1 MDNLFFALQIT
12 RGGFTR
18 SNISCKIIT
27 YIYIVGKCTGIMIYL
42 QKNTGM
48 EKDNKTKKDN
58 NKDKQAAILLWCIGI
73 IGGIAVVMV
82 ILYWCNFPCPFSKD
96 QADWGNFGSYM
107 GSITGLLAFMG
118 VLYSIHNANKKT
130 EKLREETQVKEERDM
145 FFRLIDSHR
154 KMLDSLTGTDLKT
167 GEKTIGA
174 HSIDVYKKE
183 LDADFQ
189 LLVTL
194 WGASLFPDYESWS
207 QNLGRFAGE
216 GFELTLFAAL
226 FHYDSGQINKED
238 KSLVDNEQIVNN
250 VNSIKNRCFHEL
262 RNDLRNAIHHKTLKP
277 IYVNFSTEEMDDLSI
292 YFNNVWSNNT
302 YKGLPNPEILAL
314 DFRYSILR
322 LTARCFYTR
331 NEARLSTYLKN
342 LGNITDTINKFSYD
356 REYYMNYWIS
366 NLNSLEST
374 LLFFYLLSGK
384 NSIDILRIAVN
395 NNLFQNIRKDQLF
408 TSMPYDKEAIGIL
421 NEFLQMQIEG
431 RPENLYPDKDVAN
444 LP

>member
-1 MDNLFFALQIT
+1 M
-12 RGGFTR
+12 
-18 SNISCKIIT
+18 
-27 YIYIVGKCTGIMIYL
+27 
-42 QKNTGM
+42 
-48 EKDNKTKKDN
+48 
-58 NKDKQAAILLWCIGI
+58 
-73 IGGIAVVMV
+73 
-82 ILYWCNFPCPFSKD
+82 
-96 QADWGNFGSYM
+96 
-107 GSITGLLAFMG
+107 
-118 VLYSIHNANKKT
+118 
-130 EKLREETQVKEERDM
+130 
-145 FFRLIDSHR
+145 
-154 KMLDSLTGTDLKT
+154 
-167 GEKTIGA
+167 
-174 HSIDVYKKE
+174 
-183 LDADFQ
+183 
-189 LLVTL
+189 
-194 WGASLFPDYESWS
+194 
-207 QNLGRFAGE
+207 
-216 GFELTLFAAL
+216 
-226 FHYDSGQINKED
+226 
-238 KSLVDNEQIVNN
+238 DNEQIVNN

-331 NEARLSTYLKN
+331 NEARLSTYLNN
-342 LGNITDTINKFSYD
+342 LCNITDTINKFSYD

>member
-1 MDNLFFALQIT
+1 MKKLGAYFWIIIISASIAICMLGVYFWQFMGNDLSDNPT
-12 RGGFTR
+12 
-18 SNISCKIIT
+18 
-27 YIYIVGKCTGIMIYL
+27 
-42 QKNTGM
+42 
-48 EKDNKTKKDN
+48 
-58 NKDKQAAILLWCIGI
+58 
-73 IGGIAVVMV
+73 
-82 ILYWCNFPCPFSKD
+82 
-96 QADWGNFGSYM
+96 DWGAFGSYM
-107 GSITGLLAFMG
+107 GAITGLLAFAG
-118 VLYSIHNANKKT
+118 VLVSISNANKKAT
-130 EKLREETQVKEERDM
+130 EAKEEAEKVREEAAAGDKKLREETQAKDERDL
-145 FFRLIDSHR
+145 FFKLVDTHQ
-154 KMLDSLTGTDLKT
+154 KMMDSLTGTNLKT
-167 GEKTIGA
+167 GEKTTGMQA
-174 HSIDVYKKE
+174 LDVYKKE

-189 LLVTL
+189 LLITL
-194 WGASLFPDYESWS
+194 WGTGLFIDYESWS
-207 QNLGRFAGE
+207 RNFGTFAGE

-331 NEARLSTYLKN
+331 NEARLSTYLNN
-342 LGNITDTINKFSYD
+342 LCYITDTINKFSYD
-356 REYYMNYWIS
+356 REYYMKYWIS

-431 RPENLYPDKDVAN
+431 RAENLYPDKDVAS